1 MVTTALPFLRI
12 LLFLIL
18 AACMFIYPQE
28 VLSSASKGLTLWVN
42 YILPAL
48 FPFFIVSELLL
59 QLGLVNFLGVLLE
72 PLMRP
77 VFRLPGKASF
87 VLAMTHTSGIPIG
100 AILTCK
106 LRKNGD
112 ITRIEGERLLAF
124 TSNPSPG
131 FMFGAVA
138 SGMLGNP
145 ALGIIIA
152 GSVYLANLLV
162 GLIFRNYG
170 VSSEKAIP
178 RTYSS
183 WRKALRELKNLQQNN
198 KTIGALLADA
208 VRESTSTIILVG
220 GYIIFFSVIT
230 HLLTVTHLSSVL
242 ADTFHFLSAESISV
256 LEANAI
262 IQGFLETTLGCNA
275 AVQAFSSLNSK
286 IGVLALLLGWG
297 GISVFAQVSSFT
309 ASTDLRLLPFVAGR
323 TIHSI
328 LALLISQLLLK
339 FSHIPTSG
347 LPVQL
352 TGGDASWLLSL
363 RWSSLYFCLCSLALF
378 FIVFM
383 IGIWK
388 KVHRH

>member
-1 MVTTALPFLRI
+1 
-12 LLFLIL
+12 
-18 AACMFIYPQE
+18 MFIYPQE
-28 VLSSASKGLTLWVN
+28 VLSSAAKGLTLWVN

-178 RTYSS
+178 RTNSS

-242 ADTFHFLSAESISV
+242 ADTFHFLSAGSISI

-309 ASTDLRLLPFVAGR
+309 ASTDLRLLPFIAGR
-323 TIHSI
+323 TIHSF

-347 LPVQL
+347 LPVQP

-363 RWSSLYFCLCSLALF
+363 RWSSLYFCLCSLALL